1 MAVSQISNGVRGHW
15 SVTKIKG
22 EGSPG
27 QGVYKSIVFK
37 RSSDNSPITSK
48 PTGGT
53 FSNPIPSG
61 WSDGIPSG
69 VGAVYQSSRLFT
81 SDGQAPQEEEWGV
94 PILAVDNEFKDYA
107 YSSLTNKPAEPI
119 NTQGPI
125 QDDAVWHNNPT
136 ENDIWQAVR
145 DVRNGVYGDWTIQK
159 IKGEQGPKGETGSGF
174 RVVST
179 NPIQSVAVGGDST
192 TSSALSY
199 LVSFSVYNN
208 STHMFPTNNSVLTDD
223 QYRVELPTSPHPG
236 VTIVKETSS
245 TLRFNIASGT
255 VFPENSIVSLIDIPV
270 GPTNI
275 ILKSSFTIVPIK
287 TAEDATS
294 LSLSVDSNVVK
305 YDAFG
310 NLVTPTT
317 ITATAVQQ
325 NYTET
330 ITWSSLPV
338 GIVSGTGTLKTLN
351 TAELFTAGNTS
362 VKIKVVTPNGLS
374 DETTIVKVVDGA
386 PGTPGSQGAP
396 GINGTSGPTPRLL
409 ELVNGGQYEN
419 GQDFIDYAYY
429 RSNDV
434 NEGWYTVKVV
444 GGVRTVVT
452 YTGGIPDTSPTGSWV
467 KAPFTKEMSFGT
479 VVAEQANLAG
489 FIFRNRTL
497 NSQDVSYQS
506 CTTTN
511 DRGPFP
517 NLSLDG
523 KQGII
528 KFLEKMFLTKDG
540 ITIKDDCGRNRM
552 VFMFENGVPVLK
564 FFDETGVVIWEAG
577 QNNFGGV
584 TTAFFSP
591 QIGFKTSIPVG
602 DTPPT
607 STTPI
612 SEVLPYI
619 TTINN
624 QYRVNENNPITNI
637 YGQKYVKMNPE
648 VPTIP
653 EHNKIFI
660 SNNTSS
666 GFVEDGWY
674 VYAIG
679 SGSRVSTQ
687 GFRGGVVVHF
697 VKIVGGVIIQYES
710 RNYLKA
716 STTVYRTYTTNL
728 YGGSSDNLYVTWTDK
743 DGNNQAYSNRGSGT
757 GSWMSYSV
765 CAEEGSF
772 NTNGSIIEGDI
783 C

>member
-1 MAVSQISNGVRGHW
+1 MVS
-15 SVTKIKG
+15 
-22 EGSPG
+22 
-27 QGVYKSIVFK
+27 
-37 RSSDNSPITSK
+37 
-48 PTGGT
+48 
-53 FSNPIPSG
+53 SNPM
-61 WSDGIPSG
+61 
-69 VGAVYQSSRLFT
+69 
-81 SDGQAPQEEEWGV
+81 
-94 PILAVDNEFKDYA
+94 
-107 YSSLTNKPAEPI
+107 
-119 NTQGPI
+119 
-125 QDDAVWHNNPT
+125 
-136 ENDIWQAVR
+136 
-145 DVRNGVYGDWTIQK
+145 
-159 IKGEQGPKGETGSGF
+159 
-174 RVVST
+174 
-179 NPIQSVAVGGDST
+179 QSVAVGGDNT
-192 TSSALSY
+192 TSSVLSY

-208 STHMFPTNNSVLTDD
+208 STQLFPTNNSVLTDD

-255 VFPENSIVSLIDIPV
+255 VFPENSIVSLIDITV
-270 GPTNI
+270 GPSNI

-294 LSLSVDSNVVK
+294 LSLSADSNVVK

-330 ITWSSLPV
+330 ITWSSVPV

-351 TAELFTAGNTS
+351 TAELFSAGNTS

-396 GINGTSGPTPRLL
+396 GINGTSGLTPRLL

-452 YTGGIPDTSPTGSWV
+452 YTGGLPDTSPTGSWV

-479 VVAEQANLAG
+479 VIAEQANLAG

-528 KFLEKMFLTKDG
+528 KFLERLFLDKDG
-540 ITIKDDCGRNRM
+540 IVMKDDCGNPRIKFGFDNAK
-552 VFMFENGVPVLK
+552 VPILQFLNEDGTIK
-564 FFDETGVVIWEAG
+564 WEAG
-577 QNNFGGV
+577 KNGYQVIVTGTQPSKWNSFNITRITGMNSYSESANIEVYDTDLDEYVVNNTVMANIQSELNSRYQIIQFSCSGPT
-584 TTAFFSP
+584 TTATPYRLVWDTNAFNTLVHEYE
-591 QIGFKTSIPVG
+591 KG
-602 DTPPT
+602 DMAADVNNYTGIYLNK
-607 STTPI
+607 TPI
-612 SEVLPYI
+612 LEAG
-619 TTINN
+619 
-624 QYRVNENNPITNI
+624 VNTA
-637 YGQKYVKMNPE
+637 
-648 VPTIP
+648 PTGTFP
-653 EHNKIFI
+653 DN
-660 SNNTSS
+660 
-666 GFVEDGWY
+666 GWY
-674 VYAIG
+674 LIEGISGVNRIG
-679 SGSRVSTQ
+679 SGLCTATQ
-687 GFRGGVVVHF
+687 GVFRFMESYLEPNDFTIHGFTIIRIGYI
-697 VKIVGGVIIQYES
+697 KNGRIVRTVNIIEKRDWQ
-710 RNYLKA
+710 K
-716 STTVYRTYTTNL
+716 
-728 YGGSSDNLYVTWTDK
+728 DK
-743 DGNNQAYSNRGSGT
+743 DRINP
-757 GSWMSYSV
+757 
-765 CAEEGSF
+765 
-772 NTNGSIIEGDI
+772 II
-783 C
+783 